1 MKIDKAAVVI
11 VVLCI
16 FIHVTGIGTDN
27 YFYNNQTKKQSLFFL
42 IIQGTGYLI
51 YPLLGWLADVC
62 FSRYKFV
69 RGSLTLMIAGSV
81 MLVLAVVGN
90 VITHDQY
97 LVLYAVMGLF
107 LTVCIL
113 ALGMFE
119 STAIQFGMDQML
131 EASSNQLSTFIQWY
145 YWASKLG
152 FLLAYIMYT
161 GITIY
166 CSQCKI
172 NEFRDIHNVYFILF
186 MGSTLAIVLCILQI
200 ICSIAGL
207 CLLVYYKPCLNIDQ
221 VGSSP
226 WKLVYRVLHY
236 SWKHKCPE
244 RRSAFTYWE
253 EDIPPRIDLGKSK
266 YGGPFTTEEVED
278 TKTFL
283 RILLLFLPLL
293 GSQLSTSSYSVLNQ
307 LVKHGCPPYWL
318 SMVTDP
324 AAFSTL
330 LIIIGIPVYQWFLL
344 PRIHTRLPNMLKRI
358 GCGLA
363 LCMMKEIIELIIKT
377 TISTDCTT
385 AVNGRLDDCYIVN
398 SVRELNGTC
407 IRLKYDTC
415 SNILNHFNWLVIPSI
430 LHGLS
435 LLLVFMTT
443 LEFICAQAPLR
454 MKGVLVAMWYASQSV
469 SFLIIG
475 IPEVF
480 ITSSKAWNIYLSIK
494 IGLMFVL
501 LVAYVC
507 ASKRYRYR
515 LRYEVVNVQYLV
527 EDVYDRELAERERLQ
542 ETASINSATTTYE
555 SCENSYQH

>member
-1 MKIDKAAVVI
+1 MLMI
-11 VVLCI
+11 
-16 FIHVTGIGTDN
+16 TGIIVFTVGT
-27 YFYNNQTKKQSLFFL
+27 
-42 IIQGTGYLI
+42 
-51 YPLLGWLADVC
+51 VC
-62 FSRYKFV
+62 
-69 RGSLTLMIAGSV
+69 
-81 MLVLAVVGN
+81 N
-90 VITHDQY
+90 VITHDRY
-97 LVLYAVMGLF
+97 LVMYALGGLF

-152 FLLAYIMYT
+152 LLLVYTIYI

-172 NEFRDIHNVYFILF
+172 NEELDIYNIFFILF
-186 MGSTLAIVLCILQI
+186 MGSSLIIVMCILQI

-226 WKLVYRVLHY
+226 WKLVYRVLYY

-253 EDIPPRIDLGKSK
+253 EDIPPRIDLGKNK

-283 RILLLFLPLL
+283 RILLLLLPLL
-293 GSQLSTSSYSVLNQ
+293 GFQLSTSSYSVLSQ
-307 LVKHGCPPYWL
+307 LMKHGCPPFWL
-318 SMVTDP
+318 SMATDP
-324 AAFSTL
+324 MVFSTL
-330 LIIIGIPVYQWFLL
+330 IIVIGIPVYQCLLL

-358 GCGLA
+358 GCGLV
-363 LCMMKEIIELIIKT
+363 LCMMKEISELIIKT
-377 TISTDCTT
+377 TINTDCTT
-385 AVNGRLDDCYIVN
+385 VDNSPDICFIVN
-398 SVRELNGTC
+398 SVIESNGTC
-407 IRLKYDTC
+407 VTHEHERPC

-454 MKGVLVAMWYASQSV
+454 MKGVLVALWYASQSV
-469 SFLIIG
+469 SFLVIG
-475 IPEVF
+475 ITEIF
-480 ITSSKAWNIYLSIK
+480 ITDSKAWNIYIGIK
-494 IGLMFVL
+494 IALIFVM
-501 LVAYVC
+501 LVAYVFS
-507 ASKRYRYR
+507 SKRYQYR
-515 LRYEVVNVQYLV
+515 LRDEVVNVHYLV
-527 EDVYDRELAERERLQ
+527 EDVYEREIAERERLQ
-542 ETASINSATTTYE
+542 ASTSTNRETISTYE
-555 SCENSYQH
+555 SCQSRTLS